1 MHVIFVHI
9 WSCTPEGSFDV
20 HTVGSGLRSWREAN
34 GLTQKE
40 AATQLSVP
48 SRTYQDYER
57 DLRSP
62 GAEAMAGFIQAGIN
76 ANWLLTGL
84 GPMRLEE
91 LQPKPQPM
99 KINTEA
105 LAAILDGAM
114 RGLKGASTLEVA
126 EFAVKMY
133 VDALQ
138 QGLITPDGI
147 GSGNQG
153 NAV

>member
-1 MHVIFVHI
+1 MSYSIYQKY
-9 WSCTPEGSFDV
+9 EMG
-20 HTVGSGLRSWREAN
+20 RSAPGGEAI
-34 GLTQKE
+34 
-40 AATQLSVP
+40 
-48 SRTYQDYER
+48 
-57 DLRSP
+57 
-62 GAEAMAGFIQAGIN
+62 AGFVGVGIN
-76 ANWLLTGL
+76 ANWLLTGE

>member
-1 MHVIFVHI
+1 
-9 WSCTPEGSFDV
+9 
-20 HTVGSGLRSWREAN
+20 
-34 GLTQKE
+34 
-40 AATQLSVP
+40 
-48 SRTYQDYER
+48 
-57 DLRSP
+57 
-62 GAEAMAGFIQAGIN
+62 MAGFIQAGIN
-76 ANWLLTGL
+76 ANWLLTGE
-84 GPMRLEE
+84 GPMLLEE

-147 GSGNQG
+147 GSGSHG

>member
-1 MHVIFVHI
+1 MKQA
-9 WSCTPEGSFDV
+9 
-20 HTVGSGLRSWREAN
+20 REALELSQAKFSEQN
-34 GLTQKE
+34 GYKI
-40 AATQLSVP
+40 
-48 SRTYQDYER
+48 RTYQKN
-57 DLRSP
+57 
-62 GAEAMAGFIQAGIN
+62 EAGVSEAGVTLAAGFVRAGIN
-76 ANWLLTGL
+76 ANWLLVGE
-84 GPMRLEE
+84 GPMLLEE